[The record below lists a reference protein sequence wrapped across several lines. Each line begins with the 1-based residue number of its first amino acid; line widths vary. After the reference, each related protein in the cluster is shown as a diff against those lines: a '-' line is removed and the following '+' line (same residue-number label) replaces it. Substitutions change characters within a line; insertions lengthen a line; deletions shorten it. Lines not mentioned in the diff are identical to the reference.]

1 MPLVRA
7 SAAPNLALSK
17 YWGKRPGGA
26 ANLPVADSLSVTLN
40 AFRTTVELR
49 AAPQDLI
56 LWAPAAGG
64 PTTPLPDRLLPPYT
78 RVLAAARRDWDLP
91 PGLEATFLPTLE
103 PAQGLAGSAAAFAA
117 FAAALTILGG
127 RSLSHPEDLRRASI
141 LARLGSGSACRSLH
155 GGFVR
160 WQRGELSDGSD
171 SFAIPLPPVLPDLA
185 LLVVLLAPGRKAT
198 SSTEGMLRSA
208 ATSRL
213 FPWWIDRCNQDCD
226 AIQAALQ
233 ANDFA
238 TLGHHAEANA
248 LALHA
253 VCLAST
259 PPLLYAT
266 PGTLRV
272 FQLAADLRAQGLPVY
287 VTLDA
292 GPNPVLLHLPPAR
305 ARLHSELGALFPQAP
320 LLDLW
325 PGDGARH
332 EPR

>member
-1 MPLVRA
+1 MCLARA

-40 AFRTTVELR
+40 YFRTTVELR

-64 PTTPLPDRLLPPYT
+64 PPAPLPPHLLPPYA
-78 RVLAAARRDWDLP
+78 RVLAAARQELDLP
-91 PGLEATFLPTLE
+91 PGLEARFLPTLE

-117 FAAALTILGG
+117 LAAALTLLGG
-127 RSLSHPEDLRRASI
+127 RSLTQPEDCRRASI
-141 LARLGSGSACRSLH
+141 LARLGSGSACRSLF

-160 WQRGELSDGSD
+160 WQRGQSPDGSD
-171 SFAIPLPPVLPDLA
+171 SFALPLPQTVPDFA
-185 LLVVLLAPGRKAT
+185 LLVLLLAPGRKAV

-213 FPWWIDRCNQDCD
+213 FPWWPERCQQDCD
-226 AIQAALQ
+226 AIQRALE
-233 ANDFA
+233 AGDFSA
-238 TLGHHAEANA
+238 LGTVAEANA
-248 LALHA
+248 LAMHA
-253 VCLAST
+253 VCLTSS

-266 PGTLRV
+266 QDTLRV
-272 FQLAADLRAQGLPVY
+272 FQLAHDLRAEGLPVF

-292 GPNPVLLHLPPAR
+292 GPNPVLLHLAPTR
-305 ARLHSELGALFPQAP
+305 ARLHAELQGLFPQAP
-320 LLDLW
+320 LLDLL
-325 PGDGARH
+325 PGDGAQDASR
-332 EPR
+332 